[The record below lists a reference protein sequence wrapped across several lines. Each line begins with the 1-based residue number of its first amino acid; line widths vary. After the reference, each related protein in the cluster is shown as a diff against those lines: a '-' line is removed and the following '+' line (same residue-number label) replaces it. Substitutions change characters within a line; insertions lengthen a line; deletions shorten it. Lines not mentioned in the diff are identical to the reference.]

1 MIVLKEGREV
11 KNSVTVAVLNKHC
24 MPTPQQPVRVLK
36 LSLDSA
42 IAVANFPLLF
52 KVVLV
57 SVTVV

>member
-1 MIVLKEGREV
+1 M

>member
-1 MIVLKEGREV
+1 M

-24 MPTPQQPVRVLK
+24 MPTPQPTRVLK